1 MAVQVHR
8 PRPHLRLI
16 PRGRSGAKV
25 TACAPGNPTQGTR
38 SAVRHNAAS
47 DSLPSSCATMP
58 KQTWSSRPEAVALD
72 DQGRS
77 GPPGPHRLLLPDA
90 RPSPTPR
97 RTQGRRWRPPAPCHE
112 EWCPRSLRRSRDRRL
127 HRSRPGC
134 GGHHRV
140 PRRRFARARR
150 CGLHARTCR
159 SPRPPFECPTPRG
172 HLDTSHPSSSGLPR
186 SAAGGRP
193 AVAADEMRRSAA
205 FWPAHRPGLTH
216 AILNPKSH
224 RPRGRASTRLSSRPR
239 NHSGSIQ
246 PLLAS
251 AAKDAELVTFRICQY
266 NPRLITLA
274 NINTLCAMSH
284 QTSHLGALVI
294 RPEVE
299 VLSALSLLALIKP
312 DEVQP
317 RQATRLRADLELL
330 SRGVDHNPTKSLGP
344 PLPQGHRIY
353 RVNNHLL
360 PFQGHPPNLDL
371 PGLQEQAFG
380 SEKTLVTDY
389 VLSRRAPLVTVV
401 ESTDDG
407 AGQLRSR
414 P

>member
-1 MAVQVHR
+1 MATSASR
-8 PRPHLRLI
+8 FTEL
-16 PRGRSGAKV
+16 
-25 TACAPGNPTQGTR
+25 QGQYL
-38 SAVRHNAAS
+38 A
-47 DSLPSSCATMP
+47 
-58 KQTWSSRPEAVALD
+58 
-72 DQGRS
+72 
-77 GPPGPHRLLLPDA
+77 
-90 RPSPTPR
+90 
-97 RTQGRRWRPPAPCHE
+97 
-112 EWCPRSLRRSRDRRL
+112 
-127 HRSRPGC
+127 
-134 GGHHRV
+134 
-140 PRRRFARARR
+140 FI
-150 CGLHARTCR
+150 HAYT
-159 SPRPPFECPTPRG
+159 
-172 HLDTSHPSSSGLPR
+172 L
-186 SAAGGRP
+186 
-193 AVAADEMRRSAA
+193 V
-205 FWPAHRPGLTH
+205 
-216 AILNPKSH
+216 N
-224 RPRGRASTRLSSRPR
+224 GRAP
-239 NHSGSIQ
+239 
-246 PLLAS
+246 
-251 AAKDAELVTFRICQY
+251 AEADMQRFFGVTPPSVH
-266 NPRLITLA
+266 NMVKITLA

-284 QTSHLGALVI
+284 QTSHLGVLVI